1 MKPKNLI
8 LILSIFSSVII
19 SNCESDTKNDDLN
32 PVANDD
38 LNPIVKDSIYYK
50 NLNIEICNVKFES
63 LDIDNDKAPD
73 FNFEIIN
80 LNDYNSDPLPEGFDT
95 LAARVY
101 PILNNEILDNTTFGY
116 PTALNLNDS
125 ISYKGFWSNKTGVL
139 GTFQN
144 AGQFQGQGEKYLGFR
159 KYINEKYYYGWIK
172 INCSQ
177 HSDTLK
183 ILEFG
188 YNLTSDKG
196 IRAGQIE

>member
-1 MKPKNLI
+1 MNPKNLI
-8 LILSIFSSVII
+8 LILAIFSSFII
-19 SNCESDTKNDDLN
+19 TNCESETKNGDLN
-32 PVANDD
+32 PVANNDI
-38 LNPIVKDSIYYK
+38 NPVAKDSIYYK
-50 NLNIEICNVKFES
+50 DINIELYNVSFES
-63 LDIDNDKAPD
+63 LDIENDKAPD
-73 FNFEIIN
+73 LNFEIIN
-80 LNDYNSDPLPEGFDT
+80 LNDYNPNPLPEDFDT

-101 PILNNEILDNTTFGY
+101 PILSNEILDNSTFGY

-125 ISYKGFWSNKTGVL
+125 ISSKGFWSNKTGVL

-172 INCSQ
+172 IDCSQ

-196 IRAGQIE
+196 IRAGQID